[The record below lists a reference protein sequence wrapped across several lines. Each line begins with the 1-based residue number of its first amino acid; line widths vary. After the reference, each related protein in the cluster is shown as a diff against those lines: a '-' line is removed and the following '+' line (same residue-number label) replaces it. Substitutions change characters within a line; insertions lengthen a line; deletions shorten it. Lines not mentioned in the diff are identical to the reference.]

1 MMCGLLVDMSYE
13 RIQSFKVDKKST
25 VKLLFIFFVLF
36 YIFLS
41 SSKATLPKITVEKW
55 KILKNPLVPSSA
67 ICVCIP

>member
-41 SSKATLPKITVEKW
+41 SSKATLPKITVEK
-55 KILKNPLVPSSA
+55 
-67 ICVCIP
+67 